1 MRADLIRQ
9 TLSLLE
15 EVGMEYVAGRD
26 FNKVMDL
33 ADYTLGSFSHDEPDV
48 RKVDYEVF
56 QKTRDGGFEYN
67 DKFYPQEFYKKVAD
81 LKLSPYVKPQ
91 EAVEAFKAWV
101 AAH

>member
-33 ADYTLGSFSHDEPDV
+33 ADYS
-48 RKVDYEVF
+48 
-56 QKTRDGGFEYN
+56 
-67 DKFYPQEFYKKVAD
+67 YPF
-81 LKLSPYVKPQ
+81 
-91 EAVEAFKAWV
+91 
-101 AAH
+101 